1 MSICSMSNNKKIDR
15 FAFMAETFLT
25 DAKGRLR
32 PSTLC
37 NYMLSCAGRHVDAR
51 GIGMT
56 TSLGWV
62 LARLALHIGHTPV
75 RGERFWIETW
85 IRNLYHGFTDRCI
98 RVVSE
103 EGKEIASMLS
113 TFAMIDLRTR
123 TAVDLNGDI
132 GVRLNEC
139 MLPDEQIAISR
150 IPSINRTPI
159 DEVTFKHRPHYSD
172 IDCNGHMNSIRY
184 LDHILDALPIEYI
197 DSHNLTDFVAA
208 YMKEGDRDEELSFG
222 IRKIAPDNFL
232 ARVKKEN
239 GVAAANFELKFAPI
253 TEE

>member
-1 MSICSMSNNKKIDR
+1 MTGNKKIDS

-32 PSTLC
+32 PTTLC
-37 NYMLSCAGRHVDAR
+37 NDMLTCAGRHVDAR
-51 GIGMT
+51 GIGST

-62 LARLALHIGHTPV
+62 LVRVALHIKHTPL
-75 RGERFWIETW
+75 RGDRFRIDTW

-98 RVVSE
+98 RAVDE
-103 EGKEIASMLS
+103 EGKEIASMLT
-113 TFAMIDLRTR
+113 TFAMLDLKTR
-123 TAVDLNGDI
+123 TAIDLSGDI

-139 MLPDEQIAISR
+139 MLPDEPLAIKR

-159 DEVTFKHRPHYSD
+159 EEVTFKRRPQYSD

-184 LDHILDALPIEYI
+184 LDHILDALPIEYM

-208 YMKEGDRDEELSFG
+208 YMKEGDRDEELSYG
-222 IRKIAPDNFL
+222 IKEIGTDHYL
-232 ARVKKEN
+232 ARITKEN
-239 GVAAANFELKFAPI
+239 GTTAANFELKFAPI
-253 TEE
+253 A